1 MAARLFSV
9 LALVL
14 SSACA
19 AFAQTGAP
27 TPPEQLTV
35 AEKSDFKATARYDEV
50 VSLLDTF
57 AKASPKARRLDMGK
71 TGEGRTIPVL
81 TLADPPVAS
90 AREARAQA
98 DAGKLVVLMIGNIHA
113 GEVDG
118 KEGLPM
124 LAREVINQPDHPLL
138 KNMVLVF
145 APIFNCDGN
154 ERVSKDNR
162 PGQHGPDEGMGIREN
177 AAGLDL
183 NRDFVKLESPEV
195 RALVKFINEW
205 DPAIFV
211 DTHTTNGSYHQYAVT
226 YEGPRHPAGD
236 SALIEYVRDT
246 MFPAVSKDLEA
257 KTGLKTFYYGD
268 FNKEHTRWD
277 SFPLQ
282 PRFTTNYVGLR
293 GRISVLS
300 EGYSYSSYK
309 ERVLGTRDFVRTC
322 LEFASSNKDQIR
334 KLLAEADRRT
344 IDLGRNPPKD
354 PKPEQQ
360 LAVRPKAAKAPETM
374 KAAGFVEEVRD
385 GKAVSTGEKKDYD
398 VEVWNRGEAD
408 MLVPRAYAYIIP
420 QPLVSGL
427 KNAIETLQRHGL
439 EVEELR
445 EDIELDIEACK
456 VTQMARS
463 PQEFQKHNTAR
474 VDAERRAESRL
485 IPAGSIVVRAGQKL
499 GHLASILLEPASDDG
514 LVTWNF
520 FDDKLALGQD
530 FPVLRVPFST
540 HLHTTSIRPLRDE
553 SFVQESLSYKRVNES
568 DRGVNLN
575 GNPSGGGAWIDDDT
589 WRVNRNGG
597 WFKVNAKTG
606 RAEKLTFDNE
616 AIVKALATLPSIGE
630 KGAGELA
637 RTPFL
642 RTDAG
647 RTGALFERD
656 NDLYYARLDGSLALR
671 LTSTPE
677 PEELS
682 EFSPDGKFVA
692 FVRNFDLYVVDTV
705 TGAERRLTTD
715 GTDLIRN
722 GKNDWVYF
730 EEIFNRNWKSY
741 WWSPDST
748 RLAFYRTDA
757 SMVPE
762 YTLVDD
768 LPQKQRVER
777 VRYPRVGEAN
787 PQVRLGIVRVAGG
800 TPIFAD
806 LSDYDPQNMLISG
819 VAWWPDSSSVFAGIQ
834 NRYQTWMDC
843 VAVAPNGG
851 KPARLFRET
860 TQAWVEFLADPAFLS
875 DGSFLWQSER
885 SGWRHLY
892 HYAKDGTLKGP
903 VTSGEYEVRSVVK
916 IDEKNNVVF
925 FNGTKDSHIASN
937 FYRTPLS
944 PAGAPTRLTTEP
956 GSHSTSLNPGG
967 TLFVDNWSSFNSPGK
982 VALRS
987 ATDGSLVRTL
997 DTNPVYAIEEFK
1009 LGKSELV
1016 QIPAADGFVLEGYLV
1031 YPPDFDPAKKYP
1043 VWITTYAGPHAP
1055 TVSDGWGGGR
1065 VGQHAYAHDGF
1076 IMFGVDPRSASG
1088 KGAVSAWACYK
1099 QLGVS
1104 ELKDLEDAVRWIT
1117 SKPYADPSRVGISG
1131 YSYGGFIGCYALTHS
1146 TLFSAAISGGPPT
1159 DWREY
1164 DSIYTE
1170 RYMLTPQEN
1179 PDGYDKTSVVR
1190 GAGNLVG
1197 RLMLVHGTIDD
1208 NVHPANSWKLA
1219 KALQDSGKQFE
1230 MAMYP
1235 GWRHGI
1241 GGRQYQRMNY
1251 EFMLRTMKLTEKS
1264 EEAAK

>member
-19 AFAQTGAP
+19 ALAQTGAP

-50 VSLLDTF
+50 LSLLDTL

-71 TGEGRTIPVL
+71 TGEGRVIPVL
-81 TLADPPVAS
+81 TLADPPVS
-90 AREARAQA
+90 NAREARAQA

-118 KEGLPM
+118 KEGLPI
-124 LAREVINQPDHPLL
+124 LAREIISQPDHPLL

-195 RALVKFINEW
+195 RALVKFISDW

-236 SALIEYVRDT
+236 QALIEYVRDT

-257 KTGLKTFYYGD
+257 KAGLKTFYYGD

-277 SFPLQ
+277 SFPLH

-293 GRISVLS
+293 GRISILS

-322 LEFASSNKDQIR
+322 LEFASTNKDHIR
-334 KLLAEADRRT
+334 KLLADADRRT

-360 LAVRPKAAKAPETM
+360 LAVRSKAAKAPETM

-385 GKAVSTGEKKDYD
+385 GKTVSTGEKKDYD

-427 KNAIETLQRHGL
+427 ARAVETLQRHGI

-474 VDAERRAESRL
+474 VDAERHAESRM
-485 IPAGSIVVRAGQKL
+485 IPAGSIVVRTGQKL

-520 FDDKLALGQD
+520 FDDTLALGQD
-530 FPVLRVPFST
+530 FPVLRVPAAT
-540 HLHTTSIRPLRDE
+540 HLHTTAIRPLRDE
-553 SFVQESLSYKRVNES
+553 SFVQESLSYKRVFES
-568 DRGVNLN
+568 DRGVNLG
-575 GNPSGGGAWIDDDT
+575 GNPTGGGAWIDDET

-692 FVRNFDLYVVDTV
+692 FVRNFDLYVVDTT
-705 TGAERRLTTD
+705 TGTERRLTTD

-748 RLAFYRTDA
+748 RVAFYRTDA

-787 PQVRLGIVRVAGG
+787 PQVKLGVVRVAGG
-800 TPIFAD
+800 TPVFVD

-843 VAVAPNGG
+843 VAVSPNGG

-903 VTSGEYEVRSVVK
+903 VTTGEFEVRSVVK
-916 IDEKNNVVF
+916 VDEMNNVVF

-944 PAGAPTRLTTEP
+944 PAGTPSRLTTEP

-967 TLFVDNWSSFNSPGK
+967 TLFVDTWSSFDTPSK
-982 VALRS
+982 IALRS
-987 ATDGSLVRTL
+987 AADGSLVRTL

-1016 QIPAADGFVLEGYLV
+1016 QIPAADGFVLEGLLV

-1055 TVSDGWGGGR
+1055 TVSDSWGGGHIGSH
-1065 VGQHAYAHDGF
+1065 VYAHDGM

-1104 ELKDLEDAVRWIT
+1104 ELKDLEDAVRWVT
-1117 SKPYADPSRVGISG
+1117 SKPFVDGSRVGISG

-1179 PDGYDKTSVVR
+1179 PDGYDKTSVVK

-1197 RLMLVHGTIDD
+1197 KLMLVHGTIDD